1 MACSTWRSPETG
13 PSFESGRSGGGHGGV
28 RIPSAEKADRKLK
41 RLRQIEAGYRAEI
54 RRAQQSFKGATV
66 DRVKAERRVE
76 KNRAETWAKK
86 EKGQPKIKGP
96 PKRKGERE

>member
-13 PSFESGRSGGGHGGV
+13 PSFESGLSGGGHGGV

-54 RRAQQSFKGATV
+54 RRAQQSLKGATV
-66 DRVKAERRVE
+66 DRVKAERRFE
-76 KNRAETWAKK
+76 KNRAQITAEN
-86 EKGQPKIKGP
+86 EKGQPKINALPNLKD
-96 PKRKGERE
+96 